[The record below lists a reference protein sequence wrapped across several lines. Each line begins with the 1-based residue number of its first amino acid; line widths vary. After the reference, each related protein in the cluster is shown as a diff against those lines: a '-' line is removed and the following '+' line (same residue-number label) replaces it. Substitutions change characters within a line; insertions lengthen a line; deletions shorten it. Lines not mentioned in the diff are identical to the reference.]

1 MSLTAFSADDY
12 RDDLFAPDRAE
23 RRSSQVDPIVRKSA
37 GVLLERG
44 DLGFR
49 VVDAKLQRVAVAEPQ
64 LEVRHNATF
73 AGSKLVP
80 ALAER
85 GRGPNSMN

>member
-1 MSLTAFSADDY
+1 MTTAMISSRRIVPSAG
-12 RDDLFAPDRAE
+12 PV
-23 RRSSQVDPIVRKSA
+23 RSTHQVRKSA

-49 VVDAKLQRVAVAEPQ
+49 VVDAKLAARRRCLKPQ

-73 AGSKLVP
+73 AASELVP

-85 GRGPNSMN
+85 AVDLIQ